1 MMNLAFILL
10 TAQISPP
17 PAARASLDARRA
29 EAYYHFS
36 LGLQARLTGDTETS
50 LDEYRK
56 AQKLDVGSAAIRV
69 ETARL
74 LRESGRLDDAL
85 AEAKEAVRL
94 EEDNADAH
102 LVLGQIYQLR
112 SDGAGSE
119 QALRRAAAEYE
130 VVVRLQPSDG
140 NTIHSLASLYGQLQE
155 HKDAARLWQLFLAL
169 DAGSFDTQ
177 IHFDAQVQLGTQLL
191 AAGET
196 EAAATALKKA
206 LELQPSV
213 RAYQALGEIYAR
225 AQQTDQAILHYR
237 KALEVEPG
245 NLRVHLGLGDIL
257 QRAKRYPEALAEAE
271 AVLLA
276 DPKNRYALDLKGRTL
291 RDLKDFDKAD
301 EAAEQVLAQD
311 ASDLKAAYLRVTIA
325 EARRDFP
332 AAAAQLEGILARSR
346 AGEDPTESASN
357 DRVFL
362 IHLGFAYQQQNR
374 YADAAAAFG
383 RAKRVGG
390 EPDAA
395 LLGYHAEALLLAK
408 DLDRALTETRAARGK
423 FPDDPDLAN
432 LEATV
437 LRDKGD
443 LKGALTV
450 VEAMRKKSP
459 EDPKVLVQVADFYR
473 KARKFSEAEAALRK
487 ARELEPKSLPVLFQ
501 LGAVLER
508 QKRLDEA
515 ESFFREAL
523 KLEPDS
529 AAILNY
535 LGYMNADRN
544 VRVEEAVG
552 FLEKAL
558 AIDPG
563 SGAYLDSL
571 GWAQYRLNRL
581 EPAEENVRKA
591 LERQGSNAV
600 ILDHLGD
607 ILERRGHVAEAM
619 TFWQRALQGEDE
631 EGELDRAGV
640 ERKIREAQTLL
651 HAHDQKSP

>member
-1 MMNLAFILL
+1 MMNFALILFG
-10 TAQISPP
+10 AQLMPP
-17 PAARASLDARRA
+17 PPRVSLEARA

-56 AQKLDVGSAAIRV
+56 AQKLDAGSAAIRV

-74 LRESGRLDDAL
+74 LHESGRLDEAL
-85 AEAKEAVRL
+85 AEAKEAVRIGK
-94 EEDNADAH
+94 DNPDAH
-102 LVLGQIYQLR
+102 LILGQLYQLR
-112 SDGAGSE
+112 ADGAKGE
-119 QALRRAAAEYE
+119 EALRQAAAEYE
-130 VVVRLQPSDG
+130 EVIRLEPADG
-140 NTIHSLASLYGQLQE
+140 STILALAGVYSQLQE
-155 HKDAARLWQLFLAL
+155 HKDAARLWRLYLTL
-169 DAGSFDTQ
+169 DPGSFDAQ
-177 IHFDAQVQLGTQLL
+177 IQFGTQLL
-191 AAGET
+191 AAGDA
-196 EAAATALKKA
+196 EAAAGALKKA
-206 LELQPSV
+206 IELQPSA

-237 KALEVEPG
+237 KALEIEPQ
-245 NLRVHLGLGDIL
+245 NLRVHLGLGEIL
-257 QRAKRYPEALAEAE
+257 HRAKRYPEALAEGE
-271 AVLLA
+271 AVLQA
-276 DPKNRYALDLKGRTL
+276 DPRNRFALDLKGRTL
-291 RDLKDFDKAD
+291 RDLKDFDHAD
-301 EAAEQVLAQD
+301 EAADQGLAQD
-311 ASDLKAAYLRVTIA
+311 PSDLKAAYLKVTIA

-332 AAAAQLEGILARSR
+332 AAAAQLEAILARNR
-346 AGEDPTESASN
+346 TGEDATESASN

-374 YADAAAAFG
+374 YADSAATFG

-390 EPDAA
+390 EADAA

-408 DLDRALTETRAARGK
+408 DLERALQETRAARDR
-423 FPDDPDLAN
+423 FPNDPDLAN

-437 LRDKGD
+437 LREKGD
-443 LKGALTV
+443 LKGALAV
-450 VEAMRKKSP
+450 VEALRQKSP
-459 EDPKVLVQVADFYR
+459 EDSKVLVQVADFYR
-473 KARKFSEAEAALRK
+473 KARKFQEAEGALRK
-487 ARELEPKSLPVLFQ
+487 ARELEPKSLAVLFQ

-508 QKRLDEA
+508 EKRLDEA
-515 ESFFREAL
+515 EGIFRDAL

-529 AAILNY
+529 APILNY

-552 FLEKAL
+552 FIEKAL
-558 AIDPG
+558 ALDPG

-581 EPAEENVRKA
+581 EPAEENVRRA

-600 ILDHLGD
+600 ILNHLGD
-607 ILERRGHVAEAM
+607 ILERRGHVGEALK
-619 TFWQRALQGEDE
+619 FWQRALQGEDE

-651 HAHDQKSP
+651 HAHDQNNP

>member
-1 MMNLAFILL
+1 MMNMAFILL
-10 TAQISPP
+10 AAQIAPP
-17 PAARASLDARRA
+17 PAARASLEARRA

-50 LDEYRK
+50 LDEYRR
-56 AQKLDVGSAAIRV
+56 AQKLDGGSAAIRV

-74 LRESGRLDDAL
+74 LRESGRLDEAL
-85 AEAKEAVRL
+85 VEAKEAVRL

-102 LVLGQIYQLR
+102 LILGQLYQLR
-112 SDGAGSE
+112 TEGAGAE

-130 VVVRLQPSDG
+130 QVVRLQPTDG
-140 NTIHSLASLYGQLQE
+140 NTIHALANVYGQLQE
-155 HKDAARLWQLFLAL
+155 HKDAARLWELFLAL
-169 DAGSFDTQ
+169 DASAFDPQ
-177 IHFDAQVQLGTQLL
+177 IRFDAQVQLGTQLL
-191 AAGET
+191 AAGDS
-196 EAAATALKKA
+196 EAAAAALKKA
-206 LELQPSV
+206 VDMQPSV
-213 RAYQALGEIYAR
+213 RAYQALGEIYAH

-237 KALEVEPG
+237 KALEIEPG

-257 QRAKRYPEALAEAE
+257 HRAKRYPEALAEAE

-276 DPKNRYALDLKGRTL
+276 DPKIRYALDLKGRTL
-291 RDLKDFDKAD
+291 RDLKDFDRAD
-301 EAAEQVLAQD
+301 EAAEAVLVQD
-311 ASDLKAAYLRVTIA
+311 ASDLKAAYLKVTIA
-325 EARRDFP
+325 EARRDFT
-332 AAAAQLEGILARSR
+332 AAAAQLEAILARSR
-346 AGEDPTESASN
+346 NGEDPAESASN

-408 DLDRALTETRAARGK
+408 DLERALTETRAARGR
-423 FPDDPDLAN
+423 FPDDPDLAS

-437 LRDKGD
+437 LREKGD

-450 VEAMRKKSP
+450 VEALRQKSP
-459 EDPKVLVQVADFYR
+459 EDPKVLLQVADFYR
-473 KARKFSEAEAALRK
+473 KAHKFSEAEAALRK
-487 ARELEPKSLPVLFQ
+487 AREVEPQSLTVLFQ

-508 QKRLDEA
+508 EKRLDEA
-515 ESFFREAL
+515 EGFFREAL

-552 FLEKAL
+552 LLEKAL
-558 AIDPG
+558 ALDPG

-581 EPAEENVRKA
+581 ELAEENVRKA
-591 LERQGSNAV
+591 LERQAGSAV

-619 TFWQRALQGEDE
+619 TLWQKALQGEDE
-631 EGELDRAGV
+631 EGELDRSGV

>member
-1 MMNLAFILL
+1 MMNLALILL
-10 TAQISPP
+10 TAQIAPP
-17 PAARASLDARRA
+17 PAARASLEARRA

-50 LDEYRK
+50 LDEYRR
-56 AQKLDVGSAAIRV
+56 AQKLDGSSSAIRV

-74 LRESGRLDDAL
+74 LRESGRLDEAL

-102 LVLGQIYQLR
+102 LILGQLYQLR
-112 SDGAGSE
+112 TEGAGAE

-130 VVVRLQPSDG
+130 QVVRLQPTDG
-140 NTIHSLASLYGQLQE
+140 NTIHGLANVYGQLQE

-169 DAGSFDTQ
+169 DASAFDPQ
-177 IHFDAQVQLGTQLL
+177 IRFDAQVQLGTQLL
-191 AAGET
+191 AAGDS
-196 EAAATALKKA
+196 EAAAAALKKA
-206 LELQPSV
+206 VEMQPSV
-213 RAYQALGEIYAR
+213 RAYQALGEIYAH

-237 KALEVEPG
+237 KALEIEPG

-257 QRAKRYPEALAEAE
+257 QHAKRYPEALAEAE

-276 DPKNRYALDLKGRTL
+276 DPKNRFALDLKGRTL
-291 RDLKDFDKAD
+291 RDLKDFDRAD
-301 EAAEQVLAQD
+301 EAAEGVLVQD
-311 ASDLKAAYLRVTIA
+311 ASDLKAAYLKVTIA
-325 EARRDFP
+325 EARRDFA
-332 AAAAQLEGILARSR
+332 AAAAQLEAILARNR
-346 AGEDPTESASN
+346 AGEDESASN

-390 EPDAA
+390 EPDAT

-408 DLDRALTETRAARGK
+408 DLERALTETRAARGR
-423 FPDDPDLAN
+423 FPDDPDLAS

-437 LRDKGD
+437 LREKGD

-450 VEAMRKKSP
+450 VEALRQKSP
-459 EDPKVLVQVADFYR
+459 EDPKVLLQVADFYR

-487 ARELEPKSLPVLFQ
+487 AREVEPKSLAVLFQ

-515 ESFFREAL
+515 EGFFREAL

-552 FLEKAL
+552 LLEKAL
-558 AIDPG
+558 ALDPG

-591 LERQGSNAV
+591 LERQGSNGV

-619 TFWQRALQGEDE
+619 TLWQKALQGEDE

>member
-1 MMNLAFILL
+1 MMNLALILL
-10 TAQISPP
+10 TAQIAAP
-17 PAARASLDARRA
+17 PAARASLEARRA

-56 AQKLDVGSAAIRV
+56 ALKLDGGSAAIRV

-74 LRESGRLDDAL
+74 LRESGRLDEAL

-102 LVLGQIYQLR
+102 LILGQVYQLR
-112 SDGAGSE
+112 TEGAGSE

-130 VVVRLQPSDG
+130 QVVRLQPTDG
-140 NTIHSLASLYGQLQE
+140 NTIHSLANLYGQLQE

-169 DAGSFDTQ
+169 DAGSFDVQ
-177 IHFDAQVQLGTQLL
+177 IRFDAQIQLGTQLL
-191 AAGET
+191 AAGDS
-196 EAAATALKKA
+196 EAAASALKKA

-237 KALEVEPG
+237 KALEIEPG

-291 RDLKDFDKAD
+291 RDLKDFDKAN

-332 AAAAQLEGILARSR
+332 AAVAQLEAILARSR
-346 AGEDPTESASN
+346 TGEDESASN
-357 DRVFL
+357 DRLFL
-362 IHLGFAYQQQNR
+362 IHLGFDYQQQNR

-408 DLDRALTETRAARGK
+408 DLDRALAETRSARGH

-437 LRDKGD
+437 LREKGD

-450 VEAMRKKSP
+450 VEALRRKSP

-473 KARKFSEAEAALRK
+473 RARKFSEAEAALRK

-558 AIDPG
+558 ALDPG

-581 EPAEENVRKA
+581 ESAEDNVRKA

-607 ILERRGHVAEAM
+607 ILERRGHVTEAM
-619 TFWQRALQGEDE
+619 TFWQKALQGEDE

>member
-1 MMNLAFILL
+1 MMNLALILL
-10 TAQISPP
+10 TAQIAPP
-17 PAARASLDARRA
+17 PLARASLEARRA

-74 LRESGRLDDAL
+74 LRESGRLDEAL

-102 LVLGQIYQLR
+102 SILGQLYQLR
-112 SDGAGSE
+112 TEGAGGE

-130 VVVRLQPSDG
+130 QVVRLQPTDG
-140 NTIHSLASLYGQLQE
+140 NTILSLAQVYGHLQE
-155 HKDAARLWQLFLAL
+155 HKDAARLWQLYLAL
-169 DAGSFDTQ
+169 DPGSFDAQ
-177 IHFDAQVQLGTQLL
+177 IQLGTQLL
-191 AAGET
+191 AAGDS
-196 EAAATALKKA
+196 EAAAAALTKA
-206 LELQPSV
+206 IELQPSV

-237 KALEVEPG
+237 KALEIEPG

-271 AVLLA
+271 AVLKA

-291 RDLKDFDKAD
+291 RDLRDFDKAD

-325 EARRDFP
+325 EARRDFR
-332 AAAAQLEGILARSR
+332 AAAAQLEGILARGR
-346 AGEDPTESASN
+346 GGEDATESASN

-362 IHLGFAYQQQNR
+362 IHLGFAYQQQSR

-390 EPDAA
+390 DPDAA

-408 DLDRALTETRAARGK
+408 DLDRALAETRAARGR

-437 LRDKGD
+437 LREKGD

-450 VEAMRKKSP
+450 VEALRQKSP

-473 KARKFSEAEAALRK
+473 KARKFPEAEDALRK
-487 ARELEPKSLPVLFQ
+487 ARQLEPKSLPVLFQ

-515 ESFFREAL
+515 EGFFREAL

-558 AIDPG
+558 ALDPG

-607 ILERRGHVAEAM
+607 ILERRGHVAEAL
-619 TFWQRALQGEDE
+619 TFWQKALQGEDE
-631 EGELDRAGV
+631 EGELDRARV

>member
-1 MMNLAFILL
+1 MMNLALILL
-10 TAQISPP
+10 TAQIAPP
-17 PAARASLDARRA
+17 PAARASLEARRA

-36 LGLQARLTGDTETS
+36 LGLQARLTGDTDTS

-56 AQKLDVGSAAIRV
+56 AQKLDAGSAAIRV

-74 LRESGRLDDAL
+74 LRESGRLDEAL
-85 AEAKEAVRL
+85 VEAKEAVRL

-102 LVLGQIYQLR
+102 LILGQLYQLR
-112 SDGAGSE
+112 TEGAGGE

-130 VVVRLQPSDG
+130 VVVRLQPTDG
-140 NTIHSLASLYGQLQE
+140 NTILSLAAVYGQLQE
-155 HKDAARLWQLFLAL
+155 HKDAARLWQLYLAL
-169 DAGSFDTQ
+169 DPGSFDAE
-177 IHFDAQVQLGTQLL
+177 IQLGTQLL
-191 AAGET
+191 AAGDS
-196 EAAATALKKA
+196 EAAAGALKKA
-206 LELQPSV
+206 VELQPSV
-213 RAYQALGEIYAR
+213 RAYQVLGEIYAR

-237 KALEVEPG
+237 KALEIEPG

-271 AVLLA
+271 AVLSA

-311 ASDLKAAYLRVTIA
+311 ASDLKAAYLKVTIA

-332 AAAAQLEGILARSR
+332 AAVAQLEGILARSR
-346 AGEDPTESASN
+346 AGEDPAESASN

-408 DLDRALTETRAARGK
+408 DLDRALVETRAARGH

-437 LRDKGD
+437 LREKGD

-450 VEAMRKKSP
+450 VEALRQRSP

-487 ARELEPKSLPVLFQ
+487 ARELEPKNLPVLFQ

-558 AIDPG
+558 ALDPG

-619 TFWQRALQGEDE
+619 TFWQKALQGEDE
-631 EGELDRAGV
+631 EGELDRTGV